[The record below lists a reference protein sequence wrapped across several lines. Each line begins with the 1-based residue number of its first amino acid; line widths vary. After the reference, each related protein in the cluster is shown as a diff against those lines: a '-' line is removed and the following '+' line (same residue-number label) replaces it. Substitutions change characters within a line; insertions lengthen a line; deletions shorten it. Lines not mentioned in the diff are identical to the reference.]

1 MLLRQMCHWGR
12 AAGDK
17 HSDSEGLYLT
27 SWRRASTG
35 VWPAA
40 LQRSRRPWPWG
51 LLCRGLSQACEL
63 RGSAGTEA
71 DLGSVKRA
79 AKAGLQSGGG
89 GRWLGGRGGAAG
101 ALRPRFIPLG
111 IGRAGLA
118 GSVGGLVGTGAWLP
132 SRPSRCCGL
141 SMGVGAARGPM
152 SIRRDEVKIGR
163 ARGCPAQS
171 QRRHRVYPGHRCCPA
186 PTKDRLHPD
195 ERWLQCMGSLA
206 FLHLL
211 RTAPAGADVMCSG
224 WTCGA
229 LSSGSSSWSYV
240 LSRATCPGPRHA
252 RSRIFVKNDINV

>member
-1 MLLRQMCHWGR
+1 MHPAPLLVFLLVCRLPAKGLIALTDMLLRQVRHWGR

-89 GRWLGGRGGAAG
+89 GRWLGGRGAAG

-186 PTKDRLHPD
+186 PTK
-195 ERWLQCMGSLA
+195 
-206 FLHLL
+206 
-211 RTAPAGADVMCSG
+211 TACARMSAGCSA
-224 WTCGA
+224 WA
-229 LSSGSSSWSYV
+229 LSRSFTCCV
-240 LSRATCPGPRHA
+240 LRLP
-252 RSRIFVKNDINV
+252 VQM